1 MTPSSSSQ
9 NARQRMFG
17 SMPCTSTTSKSAPGG
32 RQYES
37 RVVGHS
43 IRRVTP
49 STSDTVGRL
58 TWKS

>member
-1 MTPSSSSQ
+1 
-9 NARQRMFG
+9 MFG
-17 SMPCTSTTSKSAPGG
+17 SMPRTSTTSFGARAAGTT
-32 RQYES
+32 ET

-49 STSDTVGRL
+49 STSETVGRL